1 MDSTSLTVM
10 YFAILL
16 GFGVII
22 ANVLRK
28 KNIPDTFFLLLL
40 GLLFSPTVFMN
51 PVVTQYV
58 SIKLVDVQ
66 AMGDV
71 PNFLRILALIL
82 VLFIGTFNLNFRTF
96 KTYSGV
102 SLRLAVIGVIL
113 TAVILGGIIHLMFG
127 IGLVFALLLGAVLS
141 GTETEVLVTFEKSL
155 AKSKKAF
162 SILKIESIFNSP
174 MSVLVPLIFLD
185 LVYITPGALFEPM
198 KYASQFWLMIVA
210 GLGTGL
216 LTGLSFSY
224 FFKRMDKK
232 YMSLLMLSIALIS
245 YALAEAVGGSGALSV
260 AVCGLVA
267 GNFSIKSDERKQAI
281 EFEDQLFEML
291 RISVFTLLGAE
302 VSLLIGMQEI
312 ALILLFFVIATAVRP
327 LLLTLIMGRERKE
340 FTRRDFLML
349 SLVAPR
355 GLSSAAMIPIVAA
368 AVIASGQTF
377 VAESMVNIVFLFVL
391 FSVLFSSVVA
401 GIGSMENISLP
412 KRKAKKGKEEKQEK
426 VEEKK
431 DELSLMLEVGDKKP
445 EQKKHEDK
453 KQEEKKARGVKKRK
467 GR

>member
-16 GFGVII
+16 GFGVIV